1 MDKLLDKASP
11 SAKPGRT
18 PHDRRVVARNTAAT
32 NAKIQRP
39 QLPKPAAAA
48 AAADT
53 ANDDDS
59 DEDDTATDNLAVV
72 IPLPIYNTQERAD
85 EWW

>member
-48 AAADT
+48 ADT